1 MLNWAVDGGLVLTER
16 LDRFQMT
23 HHAKFDLAAPKAQN
37 ALASLHAQ
45 AQKSLEGLH
54 DANTLRRLG
63 DIQRMHGDFSAAR
76 EIYRRLCTLR
86 PDDPSALWLHAI
98 TAGHPLPAPP
108 TGFRAAPFVL
118 IPNFLTPADA
128 ARLLSWAQAESAHF
142 RPARVVEKGGKRR
155 LDTSIRRGLAL
166 PPRVCTAV
174 GAWLVPKIRNLLP
187 TVSAQ
192 LRLPVLDDRQIHL
205 TTTAYLNGGYGRAH
219 RDPEA
224 ALTSN
229 LYFHAQPRR
238 FSGGELLLHDTDFET
253 WKPKT
258 ALFSRIA
265 PVSCSMVFYPATYF
279 HEIAPVTCETDRFV
293 DARFSV
299 IFGLPPR

>member
-1 MLNWAVDGGLVLTER
+1 MIYHAEFDWATPQAR
-16 LDRFQMT
+16 
-23 HHAKFDLAAPKAQN
+23 N
-37 ALASLHAQ
+37 ALSELHAQ
-45 AQKSLEGLH
+45 AQKSLRRLH
-54 DANTLRRLG
+54 DANALRRLG
-63 DIQRMHGDFSAAR
+63 DIHRANGDFSTAQ
-76 EIYRRLCTLR
+76 ETYRRLCVLR

-108 TGFRAAPFVL
+108 TGLRAAPFVR

-128 ARLLSWAQAESAHF
+128 ERLLSWVQDKCAHF
-142 RPARVVEKGGKRR
+142 RPAKVIGKGGKRC
-155 LDTSIRRGLAL
+155 LDTSIRRGLVL
-166 PPRVCTAV
+166 PPRVCTEV

-219 RDPEA
+219 QDPL
-224 ALTSN
+224 ALIGN
-229 LYFHAQPRR
+229 CYFNAQPRR

-253 WKPKT
+253 GKAKT
-258 ALFSRIA
+258 GRFSRVA
-265 PVSCSMVFYPATYF
+265 PNSNSIVFFPGAYC

-299 IFGLPPR
+299 FFGLQPR